1 MICSTSFTSYARW
14 SGGLNTPM
22 VEGDKGRSSEVG
34 SGSFPAAPAEAAL
47 LTAGSVSSMVLMF
60 SIM

>member
-1 MICSTSFTSYARW
+1 
-14 SGGLNTPM
+14 M

-34 SGSFPAAPAEAAL
+34 SGSFPAAPEEAAL
-47 LTAGSVSSMVLMF
+47 LTVGSVSSMVLMF